1 MRKRERDYSN
11 WNLKI
16 NECIFKLVEETWVKS
31 VMKKLDLVFTFC
43 DFIKAFACL
52 SEEVGRRRGERE
64 RDKVKGMCF
73 LRN

>member
-1 MRKRERDYSN
+1 
-11 WNLKI
+11 
-16 NECIFKLVEETWVKS
+16 
-31 VMKKLDLVFTFC
+31 MKKLDLVFTFC